1 MGAPP
6 YPKRPRPWPAPLPP
20 RAPEQKQK
28 KNARHLAAQETGET
42 RKELVMSMVD
52 HLIERGW
59 LVYGP
64 YNELTI
70 TERAWPLCVAVMA
83 ALVLAVAYIE
93 HGTVMVP

>member
-6 YPKRPRPWPAPLPP
+6 YPKRPRHWPAPPPP
-20 RAPEQKQK
+20 RAPEQSK
-28 KNARHLAAQETGET
+28 KDARHLVAQGTGET

-52 HLIERGW
+52 HLIEHGW
-59 LVYGP
+59 LEYGP

-83 ALVLAVAYIE
+83 ALVLVAAYIE
-93 HGTVMVP
+93 HGTVIVP